1 MLQGVV
7 SSVEDEDAGIYM
19 LDGRVQLVITYL
31 KDITCE
37 LWNGPSTLQS
47 ENEGT
52 PKRMAEFQREAFKR
66 ASEELKGDLYG
77 KKEDLPRV
85 RMAPETDI
93 ELTASW
99 LPDGQQLKPERG
111 GSVKKSGD
119 SEMYTRPKRKLIFN
133 QIPGG
138 STQNIKIQCQPKGN
152 VTQDSCQE
160 NENREGYQATI
171 QEDKKCQSNI
181 QHTTQNKDKSQDS
194 KGNEITVHDTIL
206 KDKTRN
212 TSEERE
218 EDVRQHRC
226 LEEGDSVMVYQAH
239 HDRKEGRPRLI
250 CCGRS
255 LVVNTR

>member
-37 LWNGPSTLQS
+37 LWNGRSALLS

-52 PKRMAEFQREAFKR
+52 TKRMAQDKRMSEEFKR
-66 ASEELKGDLYG
+66 ELYG
-77 KKEDLPRV
+77 NKKDLPREE
-85 RMAPETDI
+85 MAPETDMKLN
-93 ELTASW
+93 ESW
-99 LPDGQQLKPERG
+99 LPDGQQLEPEKG

-119 SEMYTRPKRKLIFN
+119 AEMYRRPKRKLIFN
-133 QIPGG
+133 NIQGD
-138 STQNIKIQCQPKGN
+138 STQKKQNQCQPKGRG
-152 VTQDSCQE
+152 TQDSSQE
-160 NENREGYQATI
+160 NENQEGYQSTV
-171 QEDKKCQSNI
+171 QEDKKCQNKI
-181 QHTTQNKDKSQDS
+181 QQTTQNKNRNQDNTISQDTIS
-194 KGNEITVHDTIL
+194 KDR
-206 KDKTRN
+206 TRN
-212 TSEERE
+212 TSDEKE

-226 LEEGDSVMVYQAH
+226 LVEGDSVMVYQVH
-239 HDRKEGRPRLI
+239 HDRKEGHPRLI